1 MNGLHD
7 LKEFVLKIL
16 RGKTK
21 IHLKSQE
28 QKLKK
33 VRGRPATQVEK
44 DIETFEGK
52 KDIVEGMLENLELN
66 KSSSEAIEKKKLLS
80 KARNV
85 AAAAGSRMN

>member
-1 MNGLHD
+1 MNEPSD
-7 LKEFVLKIL
+7 LKEFVLEIL

-21 IHLKSQE
+21 IHLRSQE

-44 DIETFEGK
+44 DIETFGLK
-52 KDIVEGMLENLELN
+52 KAIVKGI

-80 KARNV
+80 EARNV